1 MHGLIADE
9 SGQGSAELILVFGGI
24 IVIVTVAVVWY
35 RNYVR
40 GSLCQG
46 ISNSHEL
53 RCSECYK
60 LDKGP

>member
-40 GSLCQG
+40 GSEAAMKSDVQNVT
-46 ISNSHEL
+46 NSI
-53 RCSECYK
+53 
-60 LDKGP
+60 KGLKNKF

>member
-1 MHGLIADE
+1 LFGVIDDE

-40 GSLCQG
+40 GSETAM
-46 ISNSHEL
+46 NSDVQNVTNSIKRL
-53 RCSECYK
+53 K
-60 LDKGP
+60 NKF

>member
-1 MHGLIADE
+1 MFGVIDDE

-40 GSLCQG
+40 GSETAM
-46 ISNSHEL
+46 NSDVQNVTNSIKRL
-53 RCSECYK
+53 K
-60 LDKGP
+60 NKF

>member
-9 SGQGSAELILVFGGI
+9 SGQGSTELILVFGGI

-40 GSLCQG
+40 GSEAAMKSDVQNVT
-46 ISNSHEL
+46 NSINGL
-53 RCSECYK
+53 K
-60 LDKGP
+60 NKF